1 MIMIGPLVILAVFAF
16 GFGFAAQ
23 EDFYSYLDSN
33 FEHYDVDFAQLGII
47 GGHALEGHGA
57 PEGAAAEGVHG
68 APEGE
73 AAAEGGHGAAGEGE
87 AGGEEAHG
95 EPWYIQILPII
106 VAIGGI
112 LTAALFYWDKVKK
125 FDPSQVTGDKDP
137 IRQMLLKGYYQHE
150 ILTAWFSETI
160 VYGTALIC
168 NMIDIKLVDGWLNW
182 LSAWVLGFAQH
193 IRKVQT
199 GIVQNYVT
207 ALVLGVVVLVVVIT
221 LAMEVGLV

>member
-1 MIMIGPLVILAVFAF
+1 MISNVISLE
-16 GFGFAAQ
+16 G
-23 EDFYSYLDSN
+23 S
-33 FEHYDVDFAQLGII
+33 
-47 GGHALEGHGA
+47 ALEEEHVA
-57 PEGAAAEGVHG
+57 TE
-68 APEGE
+68 
-73 AAAEGGHGAAGEGE
+73 AAEGGHGAAGEGE
-87 AGGEEAHG
+87 EGGEGEAG

-112 LTAALFYWDKVKK
+112 LTAGLFYFDKIKK

-137 IRQMLLKGYYQHE
+137 IRKLLLKGYYQHE
-150 ILTAWFSETI
+150 ILTGWFAETV

-199 GIVQNYVT
+199 GVVQNYVT

>member
-1 MIMIGPLVILAVFAF
+1 MLPAKEKLA
-16 GFGFAAQ
+16 
-23 EDFYSYLDSN
+23 ERKD
-33 FEHYDVDFAQLGII
+33 
-47 GGHALEGHGA
+47 
-57 PEGAAAEGVHG
+57 
-68 APEGE
+68 
-73 AAAEGGHGAAGEGE
+73 
-87 AGGEEAHG
+87 HG

-137 IRQMLLKGYYQHE
+137 IRKMLLKGYYQHE
-150 ILTAWFSETI
+150 IMTGWFAETI

-193 IRKVQT
+193 VRKVQT
-199 GIVQNYVT
+199 GVVQNYVT